1 MATFS
6 GQKRIKGKRYNP
18 TIATLIGEKRTELDD
33 PNLADYEYF
42 YERLYRKKTGEFF
55 LCFHGFYELLGAG
68 TPDSKKKIIEDILS
82 INPLT
87 YDEAKL
93 WVQKNLEETIYKHL
107 FHPSISNEKIP
118 LQLKLD
124 KAQITKLKSLSV
136 KYKITMSDLVSEMI
150 TEKYKCSF
158 EQET

>member
-1 MATFS
+1 MTNYKYIS
-6 GQKRIKGKRYNP
+6 
-18 TIATLIGEKRTELDD
+18 TE
-33 PNLADYEYF
+33 Y
-42 YERLYRKKTGEFF
+42 
-55 LCFHGFYELLGAG
+55 
-68 TPDSKKKIIEDILS
+68 
-82 INPLT
+82 
-87 YDEAKL
+87 
-93 WVQKNLEETIYKHL
+93 TIYKHL